1 MFSKPTGSPAGPITL
16 IAAATELQGDLRVRG
31 ALRVEGAV
39 YGNVRADGHMS
50 LGPAARIVGE
60 VRANTLAVAGRIDGI
75 VQVRDHLH
83 VLRGGV
89 VRGHARYQSLQ
100 IERGGVMDGTTA
112 PATDLPESSADEE
125 DEYVAAE

>member
-1 MFSKPTGSPAGPITL
+1 MFSKPTGSAGPVTV

-39 YGNVRADGHMS
+39 YGNVRAGGHMS
-50 LGPAARIVGE
+50 LGPGARIVGE
-60 VRANTLAVAGRIDGI
+60 VRATTLAVSGRIDGI
-75 VQVRDHLH
+75 VHVRDHLH
-83 VLRGGV
+83 VLSGGV

-112 PATDLPESSADEE
+112 PASDMPESSEDE